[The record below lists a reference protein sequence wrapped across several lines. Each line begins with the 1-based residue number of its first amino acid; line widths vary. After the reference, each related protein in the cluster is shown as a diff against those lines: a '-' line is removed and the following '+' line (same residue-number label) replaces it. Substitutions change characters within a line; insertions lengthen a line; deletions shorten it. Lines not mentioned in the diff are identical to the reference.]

1 MSGRRKLPRMR
12 NQAGGRRCPLRA
24 AILAVILVA
33 SPSAAA
39 AQARGE
45 TAGFVIQLGSDTLAV
60 EQYRRSATALEG
72 ELAVRVPFARREHF
86 LAAIDTAGRMT
97 RFDLTVRPLV
107 HSTGPP
113 TKGTILFHGDS
124 ADLTLTLGDSIRSLR
139 IATHPGA
146 VPLSAFS
153 ASLVEQAILQ
163 ARRARRDSVAFDW
176 LAVGSS
182 QAAPSYVAR
191 RGKDSVVVGFFG
203 HPLFARVD
211 GHGRLLGLDGR
222 ETTLKVLVTRVREV
236 NVGAFATA
244 LAQAETAEGPAG
256 PLSSR
261 DTVHAEIG
269 AAHLTLDYGRPRKR
283 GREIFG
289 GVVPW
294 NQVWR
299 TGANAA
305 TQLMTDAALRVGDQ
319 VIPAGAYS
327 LWTLTEPA
335 GFKLIVNRQTGQW
348 GTDYDRSQDLVRL
361 VLRQTSLPSP
371 VESFTMTIEPRDS
384 GGILALSWDTTR
396 FELPFT
402 VAR

>member
-1 MSGRRKLPRMR
+1 MH
-12 NQAGGRRCPLRA
+12 A
-24 AILAVILVA
+24 ALHLAVLAVIFSA
-33 SPSAAA
+33 PPSEAT

-45 TAGFVIQLGSDTLAV
+45 TAGFVVRLGSDTLAV
-60 EQYRRSATALEG
+60 EQYRRSATALES
-72 ELAVRVPFARREHF
+72 ELAVRVPFARRVHI

-97 RFDLTVRPLV
+97 RFDLTARPLTN
-107 HSTGPP
+107 SAGPP
-113 TKGTILFHGDS
+113 TRGTIIFHGDS
-124 ADLTLTLGDSIRSLR
+124 ADLTLTLGDSTRSLR
-139 IATHPGA
+139 IATYPGA

-153 ASLVEQAILQ
+153 AALVEQAILQ
-163 ARRARRDSVAFDW
+163 ARRVPRDSVAFDW
-176 LAVGSS
+176 IALGSP
-182 QAAPSYVAR
+182 QAAPSYVTR
-191 RGKDSVVVGFFG
+191 RGKDSVAVGFFG
-203 HPLFARVD
+203 NPLLARVD

-222 ETTLKVLVTRVREV
+222 ETTQKVLVTRVREV

-244 LAQAETAEGPAG
+244 LIQAETAQGPAG
-256 PLSSR
+256 QLSSR
-261 DTVHAEIG
+261 DTAHAEVG
-269 AAHLTLDYGRPRKR
+269 AARLTLDYGRPKKR

-305 TQLMTDAALRVGDQ
+305 TQLTTDAPLQVGDQ

-335 GFKLIVNRQTGQW
+335 GSKLIVNRQTGQW
-348 GTDYDRSQDLVRL
+348 GTDYDPSQDLVRL
-361 VLRQTSLPSP
+361 DLRQTALPSP
-371 VESFTMTIEPRDS
+371 VESFTITVEPGDS

>member
-1 MSGRRKLPRMR
+1 MR
-12 NQAGGRRCPLRA
+12 APLHLIVLA
-24 AILAVILVA
+24 SILFAP
-33 SPSAAA
+33 PSEAT

-45 TAGFVIQLGSDTLAV
+45 TAGFVIRLGRDTLAV
-60 EQYRRSATALEG
+60 EQYRRSATALES
-72 ELAVRVPFARREHF
+72 ELAVRVPFARRVHF

-97 RFDLTVRPLV
+97 RFDLTVRPLTN
-107 HSTGPP
+107 SAGAPA
-113 TKGTILFHGDS
+113 KGTIIFHGDS
-124 ADLTLTLGDSIRSLR
+124 ADLTLTLGDSTRSLR
-139 IATHPGA
+139 IATRPGA

-153 ASLVEQAILQ
+153 AALVEQAILQ

-176 LAVGSS
+176 LALGSP

-203 HPLFARVD
+203 NPLFARVD
-211 GHGRLLGLDGR
+211 GRGRLLGLDGR
-222 ETTLKVLVTRVREV
+222 ETTQKVFVTRVRQV

-244 LAQAETAEGPAG
+244 LAQAETAQGPAG
-256 PLSSR
+256 QLSPR
-261 DTVHAEIG
+261 DTVHAEVG
-269 AAHLTLDYGRPRKR
+269 AAHLTLDYGRPKKR

-289 GVVPW
+289 SVVPW

-305 TQLMTDAALRVGDQ
+305 TQLTTDAPLRVGDQ
-319 VIPAGAYS
+319 VIPAGVYT

-335 GFKLIVNRQTGQW
+335 GSKLIVNRQTGQW
-348 GTDYDRSQDLVRL
+348 GTDYDPSQDLVRL
-361 VLRQTSLPSP
+361 DLRRTALPSP
-371 VESFTMTIEPRDS
+371 VESFTITVEPRDS

-402 VAR
+402 AAR